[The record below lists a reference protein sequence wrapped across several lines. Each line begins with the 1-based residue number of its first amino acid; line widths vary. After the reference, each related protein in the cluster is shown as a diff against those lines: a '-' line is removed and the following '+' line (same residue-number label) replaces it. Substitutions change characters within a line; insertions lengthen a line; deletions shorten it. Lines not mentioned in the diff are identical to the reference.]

1 LGYAGYRHYDRTRL
15 SSGLRQTLIAAV
27 DPSSTD
33 SDVLIDL
40 GNARSQIYT
49 TRDAEVEAR
58 FERVL
63 QLAQIASDANQR
75 IRARSKAA
83 SAASANLDK
92 YLAMQKQYQ
101 LRNMEVPQN
110 LKDYIQRAAQ
120 KQKEAQQKLDPTLEL
135 DRKLAEDDSAEARN
149 LLQQLRGDLGLPPL
163 PPTPNP
169 SRLNSCQLPLP
180 CKFACRLTQRAVAT
194 DLVEVAG

>member
-1 LGYAGYRHYDRTRL
+1 MRKSSTSWVRRGIFLVLLAGLGYAGYRHYDRTRL

-169 SRLNSCQLPLP
+169 
-180 CKFACRLTQRAVAT
+180 
-194 DLVEVAG
+194 

>member
-1 LGYAGYRHYDRTRL
+1 
-15 SSGLRQTLIAAV
+15 
-27 DPSSTD
+27 
-33 SDVLIDL
+33 
-40 GNARSQIYT
+40 
-49 TRDAEVEAR
+49 
-58 FERVL
+58 
-63 QLAQIASDANQR
+63 
-75 IRARSKAA
+75 
-83 SAASANLDK
+83 
-92 YLAMQKQYQ
+92 MQKQYQ

-169 SRLNSCQLPLP
+169 
-180 CKFACRLTQRAVAT
+180 
-194 DLVEVAG
+194 